1 MAVAERPVVA
11 AEPRRPRRRLQYRLQ
26 YMLCAAL
33 GSVAVIALGAAT
45 STNRATVFA
54 VALCIV
60 ALPLL
65 QTRPVVWIGM
75 ALAISWTSRLFSTT
89 GLGPRFLDFLDFPL
103 TVVALLA
110 ALATQLGRRG
120 PLPAAQGAIGRRV
133 LVVAAVMTV
142 SWGFRD
148 IAEPQRLLGALVLE
162 LEPFLLLM
170 AILLAQLSA
179 ADRKG
184 LLRLVMGL
192 LALQI
197 PFSLT
202 EIAFGNRV
210 DSVKG
215 TLLQTGAGH
224 HVSAGGTAIGF
235 FLLVGLRA
243 PKPLLIV
250 YGVATL
256 FVAVTA
262 DAKQVL
268 FVLPIALLILGFA
281 QRKKRSTSSA
291 LAGVIAGIAMAA
303 GAAIAIV
310 TYHASQIAFDF
321 IDRSVTNDT
330 GKIAVADA
338 VWHDIWESPQTL
350 LFGLGPGETVSR
362 FSFLTTPELL
372 KAGSPVEALNL
383 HVSKGAAHYTE
394 VSQDGPY
401 TGVSSFTSPQS
412 SALGVLGDY
421 GLAGV
426 IAVGGLIR
434 SVIRATRR
442 ARCRGLRAATLS
454 GWAMLLPL
462 AVVFD
467 WLEQPPFTLAVAVV
481 TGITLLQSEASA
493 TFVLGGA
500 DELLDPHRTQ
510 QFAANGNPGEAGR

>member
-1 MAVAERPVVA
+1 MAVVAGSVVA
-11 AEPRRPRRRLQYRLQ
+11 AEPRRPRRRPLYV
-26 YMLCAAL
+26 LCTAL
-33 GSVAVIALGAAT
+33 GAVAVIGLGAAT
-45 STNRATVFA
+45 STNRVTVFA

-65 QTRPVVWIGM
+65 QTRPVVWIAM
-75 ALAISWTSRLFSTT
+75 ALTITWTSRLFTTT

-110 ALATQLGRRG
+110 ALATRLGKRRD
-120 PLPAAQGAIGRRV
+120 PLPPDQAAIAGWVI
-133 LVVAAVMTV
+133 VVAAVMTV
-142 SWGFRD
+142 SWAFRD
-148 IAEPQRLLGALVLE
+148 TAEPQRLLAALVLA
-162 LEPFLLLM
+162 LEPFLLLL

-179 ADRKG
+179 GDRKV

-192 LALQI
+192 LALQL
-197 PFSLT
+197 PFSLAY
-202 EIAFGNRV
+202 IAAGHRV

-215 TLLQTGAGH
+215 TLLLTGAGH
-224 HVSAGGTAIGF
+224 HVSAGGTSIGF

-243 PKPLLIV
+243 PKPVLIV

-256 FVAVTA
+256 FVAVIA

-281 QRKKRSTSSA
+281 QRKQKSTSSA
-291 LAGVIAGIAMAA
+291 LGGVIAGVAMAA
-303 GAAIAIV
+303 GAAIAIL
-310 TYHASQIAFDF
+310 TYQASQIAFDF

-330 GKIAVADA
+330 GKIAVAEA
-338 VWHDIWESPQTL
+338 IWNDIWQSPQTL
-350 LFGLGPGETVSR
+350 SFGLGPGESVSR

-372 KAGSPVEALNL
+372 KAGSPVEVLNL
-383 HVSKGAAHYTE
+383 HVSKGAAHYLE

-426 IAVGGLIR
+426 VAFGGLIL
-434 SVIRATRR
+434 SVIRAIRR
-442 ARCRGLRAATLS
+442 TRCRGLRAAALS

-467 WLEQPPFTLAVAVV
+467 WLEQPPFTLALAVV
-481 TGITLLQSEASA
+481 TGLTLLESKASA
-493 TFVLGGA
+493 TARPARA
-500 DELLDPHRTQ
+500 DDSLEPDRKQH
-510 QFAANGNPGEAGR
+510 FAAYNPGEAGR